1 MAQAVSYDD
10 PVDLSRGKLMNGLIK
25 EEQRSLE
32 RHAVYGGH
40 NGIRVGIPDQNHGML
55 MRLNKKNKFVS
66 GNGSQNFRYRRIGIH
81 FFLEKILFYA
91 F

>member
-55 MRLNKKNKFVS
+55 MRLNKKISV
-66 GNGSQNFRYRRIGIH
+66 
-81 FFLEKILFYA
+81 FLVRPTLKIFLFPLIRPC
-91 F
+91 FTSMGQ